1 MFILVPSLPLK
12 IVYGTTKG
20 INYIRAM
27 SIVCLLYYFQ
37 APLSSSLQAM
47 GKAKD
52 SMNGTIIGV
61 VCRLVILAIGCNL
74 KIGLWGLVISTSI
87 NIIVVTIYDYI
98 KVRKYLKKT

>member
-1 MFILVPSLPLK
+1 
-12 IVYGTTKG
+12 
-20 INYIRAM
+20 
-27 SIVCLLYYFQ
+27 
-37 APLSSSLQAM
+37 
-47 GKAKD
+47 
-52 SMNGTIIGV
+52 MNGTIIGV